1 MNDTER
7 AIETIKMENEL
18 MQFDPMTGEDY
29 PIELQNRDNQD
40 LYNANLVVIS
50 ALEKQ
55 LNGGW
60 IPASETLPSNTQRVL
75 VTLEN
80 KMVLEVFYINNK
92 FKFIGIVEGGGMKE
106 IFKDNPVIAWQPLP
120 EPYKEV
126 EKAIEIIKQEVGDE
140 TDTI

>member
-1 MNDTER
+1 MNNKE
-7 AIETIKMENEL
+7 AIKRLKEVIEDCTS
-18 MQFDPMTGEDY
+18 GEDEPY
-29 PIELQNRDNQD
+29 REAFGMGIL
-40 LYNANLVVIS
+40 

-60 IPASETLPSNTQRVL
+60 IPVSERLPSNTQRVL

-120 EPYKEV
+120 EPYKEA
-126 EKAIEIIKQEVGDE
+126 EHED
-140 TDTI
+140 